1 MGIRERLSGNEASA
15 TAMKQ
20 INPDVVAAFPITP
33 STEIPQYF
41 STFVSNG
48 QVDTE
53 FVAVESEHSAMSACI
68 GAEAAGARAMTAT
81 SANGLSLMW
90 EMIYIASSLRLPI
103 VMSLV
108 NRAVSGPLN
117 IHNDH
122 SDAMGVRDSGWIQL
136 FSENNQEAYDN
147 LIMAHRIA
155 ENKDVLLPLMVCQDG
170 FITSH
175 SIENIELVEDDKV
188 KEFVGEYKPEHYL
201 LNDKE
206 PIAVGPLDLQAYLFE
221 HKRQQA
227 EAMKNAKKV
236 ILDVAKDF
244 EKLTGRKY
252 GLFEEYRLD
261 DAEIAIVCMNSTAG
275 TAKYTIDRLREKG
288 IKAGLLKVRVFR
300 PFPGEEI
307 AEALKY
313 IPAPVEEF
321 VPEETVQE
329 VKAKAKEEAVQKAE
343 VKEPA
348 KVNPILATEPATKK
362 EVKADKAEKVEK
374 VETNK
379 KEAVSPVENKVGQTV
394 ALKPD
399 VKIAKE
405 EPVLDTQYVEQTR
418 FDVKPS
424 LWQRFKNSK
433 IIRTISYIMKIKV
446 VLEFPAL
453 PEGRGENR

>member
-1 MGIRERLSGNEASA
+1 MSIRERLSGNEAAA

-41 STFVSNG
+41 STFVDNG
-48 QVDTE
+48 LVDTE

-122 SDAMGVRDSGWIQL
+122 SDAMGVRDAGWIML

-147 LIMAHRIA
+147 LLMAHKIA
-155 ENKDVLLPLMVCQDG
+155 ENKNVMLPLMVCQDG

-188 KEFVGEYKPEHYL
+188 KEFVGTYKPEHYL
-201 LNDKE
+201 LNKKE
-206 PIAVGPLDLQAYLFE
+206 PIAIGPLDLQAYLFE
-221 HKRQQA
+221 HKAQQA
-227 EAMKNAKKV
+227 EAMRNAKRV
-236 ILDVAKDF
+236 VEEVSRDF

-252 GLFEEYRLD
+252 SFFEEYKLD

-275 TAKYTIDRLREKG
+275 TTKFVVDSLREKG
-288 IKAGLLKVRVFR
+288 IKAGLLKIRMYR
-300 PFPGEEI
+300 PFPVDEV
-307 AEALKY
+307 ANALSHL
-313 IPAPVEEF
+313 
-321 VPEETVQE
+321 
-329 VKAKAKEEAVQKAE
+329 KAVA
-343 VKEPA
+343 
-348 KVNPILATEPATKK
+348 ILE
-362 EVKADKAEKVEK
+362 KADSLNAAGGALFEDVTSAMY
-374 VETNK
+374 VNNK
-379 KEAVSPVENKVGQTV
+379 HVPMINYVYG
-394 ALKPD
+394 
-399 VKIAKE
+399 IGGR
-405 EPVLDTQYVEQTR
+405 DTKTIDIESVYTDLMEI
-418 FDVKPS
+418 
-424 LWQRFKNSK
+424 SK
-433 IIRTISYIMKIKV
+433 TGDIGNPYRYLGLRK
-446 VLEFPAL
+446 
-453 PEGRGENR
+453 GGHQ

>member
-48 QVDTE
+48 EVDTE
-53 FVAVESEHSAMSACI
+53 FVAVESEHSAMSATI

-103 VMSLV
+103 VMALV

-122 SDAMGVRDSGWIQL
+122 SDAMGVRDAGWIML

-147 LIMAHRIA
+147 MLMAHRIA
-155 ENKDVLLPLMVCQDG
+155 EHKDVQLPVMVCQDG

-175 SIENIELVEDDKV
+175 SIENIELENDEEV
-188 KEFVGEYKPEHYL
+188 KKFVGQYKPEHYL

-206 PIAVGPLDLQAYLFE
+206 PIAIGPLDLQAYLFE
-221 HKRQQA
+221 HKAQQA

-236 ILDVAKDF
+236 IKEVAKEF
-244 EKLTGRKY
+244 EKWTGRKY
-252 GLFEEYRLD
+252 EFFEKYKLD

-275 TAKYTIDRLREKG
+275 TTKAVVDELREKG
-288 IKAGLLKVRVFR
+288 VKAGLLKLRMFR
-300 PFPGEEI
+300 PFPAEEI
-307 AEALKY
+307 AEAL
-313 IPAPVEEF
+313 
-321 VPEETVQE
+321 QGL
-329 VKAKAKEEAVQKAE
+329 KAVA
-343 VKEPA
+343 
-348 KVNPILATEPATKK
+348 ILD
-362 EVKADKAEKVEK
+362 KADSLNSAGGALFEDVTSAMY
-374 VETNK
+374 VNK
-379 KEAVSPVENKVGQTV
+379 KQVPMVNYIYGIGGRDTTTMQIESVYNDLQEI
-394 ALKPD
+394 
-399 VKIAKE
+399 VKTGETGNPYRYLGLRKGE
-405 EPVLDTQYVEQTR
+405 E
-418 FDVKPS
+418 
-424 LWQRFKNSK
+424 
-433 IIRTISYIMKIKV
+433 
-446 VLEFPAL
+446 
-453 PEGRGENR
+453 